1 MRFST
6 VLAAL
11 ATVGFAA
18 ATPLESRQEALR
30 FGVVNVDA
38 GAGPVAPGQT
48 FEIRYDSSKARFHPL
63 FVDFFVQGRFAD
75 TGNLTPR
82 LLLSRNEF
90 GADAVTLNST
100 ATLPPVDKLGP
111 TNSWLVWADVTFPV
125 DGFVE
130 VGGTSTG
137 LAVQSA

>member
-6 VLAAL
+6 VFAAL
-11 ATVGFAA
+11 ATAGFAA

-30 FGVVNVDA
+30 FGVVNVDPST
-38 GAGPVAPGQT
+38 GPVAPGQT
-48 FEIRYDSSKARFHPL
+48 FNIRYDSSKARYHPM
-63 FVDFFVQGRFAD
+63 FVDFFVQGKFAD
-75 TGNLTPR
+75 TGNFTPR
-82 LLLSRNEF
+82 LLLSRNDF
-90 GADAVTLNST
+90 GANDVTLNYT
-100 ATLPPVDKLGP
+100 ATLPPVDKLGS
-111 TNSWLVWADVTFPV
+111 TNSWSVWADITFPV